1 MEGRLLKRMPALFK
15 MIENMKVDPK
25 FTKKI
30 QDWLNIELKSNDDI
44 ADGAQLLFRI
54 NPRNVA
60 YRRYLQLAVQRP
72 KSIVG
77 KIEYELKI
85 HLKYR
90 LDGLT
95 LEQVNRLDREVI
107 PSAEKILSA
116 GQPEDGTE
124 TVDSEQ
130 PANILRLGRRQ
141 DHDQLPDEIKQL
153 WEDNGKLYKDIKA
166 TFEELKS
173 MEDLPSCQRYDKL
186 QLLASMDKRYMSQ
199 MEKYDAFDNTPT
211 KPATPTEPASPKDSE
226 SNSSILSARSYISKN
241 TEKLASLLSAAAK
254 EGTAE
259 AFAAANKLRESM
271 QERVNILLA
280 ADMVT
285 DKMRSSLLD
294 LGIVFE
300 PSEEQP
306 TSPSEESND
315 QSDTAAAEA
324 SE

>member
-1 MEGRLLKRMPALFK
+1 
-15 MIENMKVDPK
+15 MKIDPK

-30 QDWLNIELKSNDDI
+30 QDWLNIEQKSDNDV

-77 KIEYELKI
+77 KIEYELKT

-95 LEQVNRLDREVI
+95 LEQVNRLDREVV
-107 PSAEKILSA
+107 PEAEKILSD
-116 GQPEDGTE
+116 GQPENGTE
-124 TVDSEQ
+124 TFDPEQ
-130 PANILRLGRRQ
+130 PMNFSRLGRRA

-153 WEDNGKLYKDIKA
+153 WDDNGKLYKDIKA
-166 TFEELKS
+166 TLEELKS

-186 QLLASMDKRYMSQ
+186 QILSAMDKRYMAQ
-199 MEKYDAFDNTPT
+199 MEKYDAFQNI
-211 KPATPTEPASPKDSE
+211 PTEPTAPTAPTEPTPPKE
-226 SNSSILSARSYISKN
+226 SDPNNSILSARSYISKN
-241 TEKLASLLSAAAK
+241 TDKLAALISEAHK
-254 EGTAE
+254 EETEE
-259 AFAAANKLRESM
+259 AYAAANKLRESI

-285 DKMRSSLLD
+285 DKMRASLLD

-300 PSEEQP
+300 PSEEQQP
-306 TSPSEESND
+306 EQSAEGND